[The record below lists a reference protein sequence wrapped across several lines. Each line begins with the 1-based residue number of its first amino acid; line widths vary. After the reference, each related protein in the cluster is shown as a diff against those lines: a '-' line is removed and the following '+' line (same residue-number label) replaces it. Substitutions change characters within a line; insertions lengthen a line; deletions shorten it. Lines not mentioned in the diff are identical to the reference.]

1 MSQVNTVVPQAKE
14 ENRKEHGRFV
24 EAESFGYAEANK
36 LFLPPPPFSGS
47 HTNSDGLAAG
57 KKTLG
62 PLMNAR

>member
-1 MSQVNTVVPQAKE
+1 MQAKE

-24 EAESFGYAEANK
+24 EAKSFDYAEANK
-36 LFLPPPPFSGS
+36 LFLPPLSGS
-47 HTNSDGLAAG
+47 HTNSDGLTAG